1 MPTRTVITY
10 PESLRAMSMHFPY
23 AWAIVNGVKDF
34 ELRTRAT
41 RYRGFVLIHASSS
54 KDSDDLI
61 VEHSIPPDQIVRRA
75 IIGAAE
81 LFNCTESPEEGG
93 FYYEL
98 LNPIAFDKP
107 IPASGQQS
115 IFWPASTPERDQAF
129 KAAWEQIQAASQPTA
144 SFLISQEEDDLIRI
158 SSQKTDTSF
167 LVESEGLWDYLLPD
181 IQDGTINL
189 SKGKYADLYDRRVDD

>member
-1 MPTRTVITY
+1 
-10 PESLRAMSMHFPY
+10 
-23 AWAIVNGVKDF
+23 
-34 ELRTRAT
+34 
-41 RYRGFVLIHASSS
+41 
-54 KDSDDLI
+54 
-61 VEHSIPPDQIVRRA
+61 
-75 IIGAAE
+75 
-81 LFNCTESPEEGG
+81 LFNCTESREDGG

-181 IQDGTINL
+181 IQNGTINL

>member
-1 MPTRTVITY
+1 MPSSATITY

-23 AWAIVNGVKDF
+23 AWGIVNGEKDF
-34 ELRTRAT
+34 EFRTRAT
-41 RYRGFVLIHASSS
+41 RYRGFVLIHASGS
-54 KDSDDLI
+54 KDSDELI
-61 VEHSIPPDQIVRRA
+61 VEHSIPQDQIARRA

-81 LFNCTESPEEGG
+81 LFNCVETPENGG

-98 LNPIAFDKP
+98 FNPIAFEKP

-129 KAAWEQIQAASQPTA
+129 KVAWKLIQEALQPSA
-144 SFLISQEEDDLIRI
+144 VFLISQEEDDLIRI

-167 LVESEGLWDYLLPD
+167 LLE
-181 IQDGTINL
+181 
-189 SKGKYADLYDRRVDD
+189 